1 MNSSQRV
8 KALMRNMAISDLEL
22 FKAPSFTSYLMH
34 LLSFYTRRYKE
45 KLPRITMEFAKTP
58 EEANAR
64 RYGAYTDGKHIVI
77 CGDGVEYDRLLT
89 RQMRVLLAIGR
100 EAHEYGHIH
109 FTDFSAMMLA
119 KTAILAKEL
128 FPAVTLDMPL
138 ENNWMD
144 VKEFMDTGTGRPKQ
158 VLKIWSDIDNILED
172 GYIEE
177 CDSRIMTGLMLRG
190 LTTMR
195 KAQFDC
201 AGAFNPSL
209 NWSDPKIM
217 WFTIEDLLL
226 LYAKYGTMRYKRE
239 DMMSPPILAVKR
251 VVPMVDSLLY
261 EGKSAKRKEG
271 VNNVFL
277 TLWPEIKAYL
287 LTLPADAEDTGDEGA
302 MSGPMGSAEPK
313 GSGKGKPVS
322 AKDDKGTSGSKKTR
336 AASKKRM
343 DEESKKEEESSSGL
357 GPSDTTEAGEH
368 SPHDEADHTRKDE
381 EGEVNPAESGEVE
394 WDDDF
399 DGYADG
405 DDDGLAHDVDK
416 LDEEIREK
424 QASKTV
430 DEELTKELEAEATGI
445 DYGLAHRGMGV
456 HMRRISSPSDSYSS
470 AYEKYMASGTI
481 QRTVS
486 EMVRKIKPLL
496 EDKKPDMEET
506 GFYSGAKFDA
516 TRLVLHDCKYF
527 KQRDV
532 EMPES
537 GIAISILVDQSGSM
551 SGTRIEAAKRAAV
564 ILYLFC
570 RECHVPVSVVGHTA
584 DMTSYGDMDLEMFAD
599 FDTPDDGDK
608 FRLMDIAAH
617 SNNRDGAAV
626 LFAGEHLLKRHE
638 SKKLLI
644 VISDGAPAASGYCG
658 AAADQDVTNIVQE
671 LRRRGEII
679 FSAACGSDKPETAK
693 IYGGKFQLDI
703 SNLEDMPNQLLRLV
717 KNYMKR

>member
-8 KALMRNMAISDLEL
+8 KTLMRDISISDLA
-22 FKAPSFTSYLMH
+22 FFNAPSFTSYLMH
-34 LLSFYTRRYKE
+34 LVSFLTRRYKE
-45 KLPRITMEFAKTP
+45 KQPRITMEFAKTP
-58 EEANAR
+58 EEAKSR
-64 RYGAYTDGKHIVI
+64 KYGAYTDGKHIVI
-77 CGDGVEYDRLLT
+77 CGDGDDVDRMPN
-89 RQMRVLLAIGR
+89 RQMKVLLAIGKV
-100 EAHEYGHIH
+100 AHEYGHIH

-119 KTAILAKEL
+119 KAAILAKEL
-128 FPAVTLDMPL
+128 FPAVPLDIAL

-177 CDSRIMTGLMLRG
+177 CDSRILTGLMLRG
-190 LTTMR
+190 LNVMR
-195 KAQFDC
+195 KEQFVM
-201 AGAFNPSL
+201 AGEFNPSL

-217 WFTIEDLLL
+217 WFTMEALLL

-271 VNNVFL
+271 VNKIFL

-287 LTLPADAEDTGDEGA
+287 LTLPADAEETGDEGA

-313 GSGKGKPVS
+313 GSGKGKPVG

-343 DEESKKEEESSSGL
+343 EEESKDEGASGI
-357 GPSDTTEAGEH
+357 GSDDTTEAGEH
-368 SPHDEADHTRKDE
+368 SPRDEADHTRKDE
-381 EGEVNPAESGEVE
+381 EGEVNPAESGEIE
-394 WDDDF
+394 WDDAF
-399 DGYADG
+399 EGYADG

-430 DEELTKELEAEATGI
+430 DEELTKELEAEATGL

-456 HMRRISSPSDSYSS
+456 HMRRISSPSDVYSS
-470 AYEKYMASGTI
+470 AYETYMASGTI
-481 QRTVS
+481 LRTVS
-486 EMVRKIKPLL
+486 EMVRKIKPHL
-496 EDKKPDMEET
+496 EDKKPDMEAT

-516 TRLVLHDCKYF
+516 TRLVLHDCRYF

-537 GIAISILVDQSGSM
+537 GISIAILVDLSGSM
-551 SGTRIEAAKRAAV
+551 SGTRIEAAKRAAI

-570 RECHVPVSVVGHTA
+570 RECNVPVSVVGHTA
-584 DMTSYGDMDLEMFAD
+584 DMTKYGDMDLEMFAD

-617 SNNRDGAAV
+617 NNNRDGAAV
-626 LFAGEHLLKRHE
+626 LYAGEHLLKRHE

-658 AAADQDVTNIVQE
+658 NAANQDVTNIVQE

-693 IYGGKFQLDI
+693 IYGEKFQLDI